1 MRLQSHIFVSGFLRA
16 QQAKGGFGA
25 IARKGS
31 PEAGA
36 VFIVHNRLD
45 GRFCLYGPAPLS
57 FFDDAQDFSRMFEI
71 VLQDAQESEIANFHD
86 EEAKM
91 EEVKEAVHGQ
101 PAYAK
106 QAVRSEPVNSF
117 QSGEFVHFEAFYD
130 ARGDASKL
138 AQCSSWKCFVR
149 ALKASVKA
157 SLACLESGGW
167 IIIHTGNIRDNTYL
181 LTFLLILSP
190 FRLTDIAG
198 GAGTST
204 R

>member
-71 VLQDAQESEIANFHD
+71 VLQDAQESEIANYLEKQMGFD
-86 EEAKM
+86 PDCWVIEIERRC
-91 EEVKEAVHGQ
+91 ERLEV
-101 PAYAK
+101 P
-106 QAVRSEPVNSF
+106 
-117 QSGEFVHFEAFYD
+117 
-130 ARGDASKL
+130 
-138 AQCSSWKCFVR
+138 
-149 ALKASVKA
+149 
-157 SLACLESGGW
+157 
-167 IIIHTGNIRDNTYL
+167 
-181 LTFLLILSP
+181 LIEH
-190 FRLTDIAG
+190 
-198 GAGTST
+198 GTS
-204 R
+204 